1 MKNTFTFLL
10 FLISFTKFQGQEI
23 KNVPSGKITVV
34 TNQIINFKNLR
45 VEDNQIKFFNTET
58 KSDFFYFFN
67 TIKKIEDDSGNLIY
81 LKKEDIS
88 KTKKVDL
95 TNLEPEPKLEWIRQN
110 DSLRENKQ
118 IRAEII
124 FKNGDTLRTHIKVST
139 RLFNSNTIDELSIN
153 KKITSIS
160 NGEKI
165 KFRADVIKTVRFI
178 DLNSK
183 ERFFEINGEELV
195 ELMYKGKICWFR
207 RYYPDAYGNLSAS
220 NYFVNKEL
228 KQGIS
233 LGMISRRNNLLE
245 ITKTRP
251 DLIPFVKNM
260 EINDEQILILLKKFD
275 K

>member
-1 MKNTFTFLL
+1 MKNTLKYIF
-10 FLISFTKFQGQEI
+10 FLISFTKFLGQEI
-23 KNVPSGKITVV
+23 KKVPSGKITVV
-34 TNQIINFKNLR
+34 TNQTMNFKNLT
-45 VEDNQIKFFNTET
+45 VEDNQVKFFNIET

-67 TIKKIEDDSGNLIY
+67 TIKKIEDEFGNLIY
-81 LKKEDIS
+81 LKKEELSI
-88 KTKKVDL
+88 TKVNL
-95 TNLEPEPKLEWIRQN
+95 TNLEPEPKLEWIKQN

-124 FKNGDTLRTHIKVST
+124 FKNGDTLKTHIKVGT
-139 RLFNSNTIDELSIN
+139 LLFDSNKIDELSIN

-165 KFRADVIKTVRFI
+165 KFKAEVIKSMRFI
-178 DLNSK
+178 DLNSR

-195 ELMYKGKICWFR
+195 ELLYKGKISWFR
-207 RYYPDAYGNLSAS
+207 RYYSDAYGSLSAS

-228 KQGIS
+228 KQGIN
-233 LGMISRRNNLLE
+233 LGMIGRRKNLLE

-251 DLIPFVKNM
+251 DLIPFVNNM